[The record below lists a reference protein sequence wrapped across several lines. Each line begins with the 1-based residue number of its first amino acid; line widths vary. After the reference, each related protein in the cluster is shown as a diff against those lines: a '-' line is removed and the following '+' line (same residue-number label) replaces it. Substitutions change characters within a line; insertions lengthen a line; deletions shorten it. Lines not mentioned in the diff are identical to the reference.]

1 MHPDFQLIN
10 IAHFFEKNEGYT
22 PIYLIEP
29 WIYCIFKIHSTNLQ
43 MTAGYSSTP
52 LAKKLGIKSA
62 YKVLLV
68 NEPNHYHTLFSDW
81 PELVEQIESPKPESL
96 DFIHIF
102 CHEANDL
109 KAAAQQIPF
118 LKKSGILWVSWVKL
132 SSKLP
137 SPFRENHIRD
147 YMLDAGLVDVKVAAI
162 DTDWSGLKFM
172 YRLRDR

>member
-1 MHPDFQLIN
+1 
-10 IAHFFEKNEGYT
+10 
-22 PIYLIEP
+22 
-29 WIYCIFKIHSTNLQ
+29 

-62 YKVLLV
+62 FKVLLV
-68 NEPNHYHTLFSDW
+68 NEPDHYHDLFSDW
-81 PELVEQIESPKPESL
+81 PELVEHIDQPEVESI

-102 CHEANDL
+102 CREEKDL
-109 KAAAQQIPF
+109 KEAANQIPW
-118 LKKSGILWVSWVKL
+118 LKKNGTMWVSWVKL

-147 YMLDAGLVDVKVAAI
+147 YMLDAGLVDVKVAAV
-162 DTDWSGLKFM
+162 DADWSGLKFM